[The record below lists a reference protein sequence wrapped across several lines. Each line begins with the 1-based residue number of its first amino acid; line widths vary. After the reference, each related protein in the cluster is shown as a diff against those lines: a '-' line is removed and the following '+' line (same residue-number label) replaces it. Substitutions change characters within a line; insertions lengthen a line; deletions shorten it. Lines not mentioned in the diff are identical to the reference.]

1 VKKAILI
8 VCLIVLAVF
17 GSWFIVMPEP
27 FLINLIENALT
38 SENVYLKTEG
48 FRKGFFYSVTVEKI
62 LLMKRGDLKRNETGV
77 PGLSVAS
84 SQADV
89 PLVILNDVTGKVD
102 LLSVARLNP
111 QLDFE
116 SHLQGGRVTGE
127 VDLAGKGAVAMKGND
142 ISIEAI
148 PFLDLIGIRGR
159 GDLSGTFRSGNGQGE
174 ITFSVMNAKL
184 KNTSFEGVFLPLEVF
199 HTVYGLV
206 TLRDGTV
213 DVRSFTLQGDGVYAR
228 VKGNATGRKLNMD
241 VELMMDSTFQATP
254 ILQALVR
261 QYQVSPGYYVIPL
274 KVALPMGNP
283 LIERQAIP

>member
-8 VCLIVLAVF
+8 VFVIVLVVF

-27 FLINLIENALT
+27 FLVNLIENALT

-48 FRKGFFYSVTVEKI
+48 FRKGFFYSITVEKI
-62 LLMKRGDLKRNETGV
+62 LLMKRGDLKKNEGGV

-84 SQADV
+84 SQPEA
-89 PLVILNDVTGKVD
+89 PLVVLNDVTGKVN

-127 VDLAGKGAVAMKGND
+127 VDLAGKGAVAIKGDN
-142 ISIEAI
+142 ISIEGI

-159 GDLSGTFRSGNGQGE
+159 GNLAGTFRSRNGQGE
-174 ITFSVMNAKL
+174 ITFSVLNAKL

-199 HTVYGLV
+199 HTVHGLV
-206 TLRDGTV
+206 TLKDGAL

-228 VKGNATGRKLNMD
+228 VKGNATGQRLNMD
-241 VELMMDSTFQATP
+241 VELMMDSSFRETP

-274 KVALPMGNP
+274 KTALPMGI
-283 LIERQAIP
+283 L

>member
-1 VKKAILI
+1 MKKAILI